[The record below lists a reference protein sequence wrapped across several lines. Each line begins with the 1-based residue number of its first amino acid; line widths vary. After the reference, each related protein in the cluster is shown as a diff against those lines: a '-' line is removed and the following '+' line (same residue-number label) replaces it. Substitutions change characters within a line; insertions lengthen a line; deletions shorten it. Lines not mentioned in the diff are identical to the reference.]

1 MPLPSRDELR
11 ERLAAAFESFGV
23 ALTERATQLRRALER
38 RPSVVRAI
46 GIGTAAVMF
55 VGVVIAVVVSQ
66 NSGKPPG
73 GPGQLVVP
81 VITSTPR
88 PAERSGT
95 PTVGAPPR
103 PGAPPEPGPAE
114 SAERPPPAGVP
125 PPAAG
130 SSAAVP
136 PPSPTA
142 APPTSP
148 AAAPPTSPA
157 APTATPSSPGA
168 EPSRPGQPALPTEHR
183 VASGETLAQIALRYD
198 VPFEQIAA
206 ESGIAD
212 PNRIRVGQRLVIQQK
227 PANVVVIQPGRTL
240 TDYARS
246 SGRRVVDLMR
256 LNPGLTD
263 PNRILA
269 GGRLYV

>member
-38 RPSVVRAI
+38 RPSLVRAI
-46 GIGTAAVMF
+46 GIGTAAVTF
-55 VGVVIAVVVSQ
+55 VGVVVAVVVGQ
-66 NSGKPPG
+66 NSGEPPG

-88 PAERSGT
+88 PAERSGA

-103 PGAPPEPGPAE
+103 PGAPPEPGAAE
-114 SAERPPPAGVP
+114 SAEHPPPTGAP
-125 PPAAG
+125 PPTPG
-130 SSAAVP
+130 SPTAVP
-136 PPSPTA
+136 TTSPTA
-142 APPTSP
+142 APPTSLP
-148 AAAPPTSPA
+148 SPGA
-157 APTATPSSPGA
+157 APTAAPSPAPRA
-168 EPSRPGQPALPTEHR
+168 EPGRPGQPALPTEHR
-183 VASGETLAQIALRYD
+183 VTRGETLAQIALRYD

-212 PNRIRVGQRLVIQQK
+212 PNRIRVGQRLVVRPK

-256 LNPGLTD
+256 LNPSLTD